1 MNILSVIHYPGF
13 GGPYNSNIRI
23 APWLAEKGIHIT
35 MLIPDEPGDGKSRL
49 EKAGM
54 DIVSI
59 PLHRIRAT
67 LDPSVHALF
76 CLDFFREVSCIRK
89 IIRDRRIDIVMINGL
104 VNPHSAIAARLE
116 SAAVVWHLLDTRAG
130 MLVRRAIMPLVL
142 KMSDA
147 IMSTG
152 RKVAAEHPGAES
164 FGNRLI
170 SFFPPVDTSGFIG
183 DPVRRAKA
191 REELQVPQ
199 DAFLVGTVGNVNPQK
214 GYEYLI
220 RAGALLKE
228 RIPELRIRV
237 IGPFVPTHL
246 EYQKNLMSEVR
257 ERGLSE
263 CIGFCGSHPRVERI
277 LPAFDV
283 FVMTGVPFSE
293 GITTAV
299 LEAMSCGLP
308 VVTTDAGAICE
319 AVDDGVS
326 GLIVPCLDSAGIAGA
341 VNGLYANHERR
352 VSMGRAARE
361 RALKYFD
368 SKSCAETHALAFE
381 RALSHHGRRKQRA
394 AIAGR
399 HFPTLT

>member
-23 APWLAEKGIHIT
+23 ARHLAEKGIHIT
-35 MLIPDEPGDGKSRL
+35 MLIPDEPGDGKARL
-49 EKAGM
+49 ERAGM
-54 DIVSI
+54 DVISI

-67 LDPSVHALF
+67 LDPSVHASF
-76 CLDFFREVSCIRK
+76 CMSFSREVYCIRK

-116 SAAVVWHLLDTRAG
+116 SVAVVWQLLDTRAG
-130 MLVRRAIMPLVL
+130 MLVRKAIMPLVL
-142 KMSDA
+142 RMSDV

-152 RKVAAEHPGAES
+152 RKVSAEHPGAES

-170 SFFPPVDTSGFIG
+170 SFFPPVDTLTFTG
-183 DPVRRAKA
+183 DPVLRAKG

-199 DAFLVGTVGNVNPQK
+199 DAFLLGTVGNVNPQK

-228 RIPELRIRV
+228 QIPELRIRV
-237 IGPFVPTHL
+237 IGPFVPTHSQYR
-246 EYQKNLMSEVR
+246 ESLMDEVR

-263 CIGFCGSHPRVERI
+263 CIRFCGSHTRVERI

-319 AVDDGVS
+319 AIEDGVS

-341 VNGLYANHERR
+341 IYGLYVNSERR

-361 RALKYFD
+361 RALRYFD
-368 SKSCAETHALAFE
+368 SRSCAETHALAFE
-381 RALSHHGRRKQRA
+381 RALSHHGRQNLRA
-394 AIAGR
+394 AVAGR
-399 HFPTLT
+399 QFPTLS